1 MLNYEYHLGPR
12 HTKNSTLKRGVRGN
26 LDPQATFNI
35 EEGAR
40 ELFDLCEHP
49 TYTQAHCLNQISRKC
64 LKIKTYFKNAA
75 VPIENYSDRA
85 VTVQ

>member
-40 ELFDLCEHP
+40 DQKFNIEEFTP
-49 TYTQAHCLNQISRKC
+49 TRRVI
-64 LKIKTYFKNAA
+64 
-75 VPIENYSDRA
+75 
-85 VTVQ
+85 